1 MTRSIEKQLR
11 FYLTLT
17 HIFLITLS
25 NFLVQHPMTLLH
37 WQSTWSAFCFPF
49 IFIVS
54 DLTVRFYGYKL
65 ARTIVAQA
73 MFPALIISYLITS
86 GFDNGHWQGLI
97 SFSHFNQIAGR
108 IALASFSAYLAGQ
121 LLDIMVFR
129 QLRKLSQW
137 WAAPAGS
144 AIVGNLAD
152 TFIFFSVAFYASHNT
167 FMATHWVSIAE
178 VDYVIKLVINIIL
191 FLPLYGVLLAMIS
204 RIGQRFGIA
213 SIAH

>member
-1 MTRSIEKQLR
+1 MIALKEKNLR

-25 NFLVQHPMTLLH
+25 NYLVQHPVTLFR

-54 DLTVRFYGYKL
+54 DLTVRFYGYRL
-65 ARTIVAQA
+65 ARSIVAQA
-73 MFPALIISYLITS
+73 MFPALIISYLMTTS
-86 GFDNGHWQGLI
+86 FDNGHWQGFTSI
-97 SFSHFNQIAGR
+97 AHFNQIAGR

-129 QLRKLSQW
+129 QLRKLNQW

-144 AIVGNLAD
+144 AIIGNLAD
-152 TFIFFSVAFYASHNT
+152 TFIFFSVAFYASQNT

-178 VDYVIKLVINIIL
+178 VDYIMKLVINIIL
-191 FLPLYGVLLAMIS
+191 FLPLYGVLLAVIC
-204 RIGQRFGIA
+204 RIGQRFSVT
-213 SIAH
+213 SIAN